1 MNILDRQSQL
11 QELERIETLGQ
22 VERWRAIRTLMWNMN
37 PRTQDDDRL
46 HCEEVARR
54 RREEVGTGT
63 GASKSGSM
71 RVLVSLPEYLYLA
84 IKAADPDFMPM
95 SQSKNKAEIRKLQ
108 RRLWTAFPGYR
119 LAEKF

>member
-11 QELERIETLGQ
+11 KELERIETLGQ
-22 VERWRAIRTLMWNMN
+22 VERWRAIRTLMWNMS
-37 PRTQDDDRL
+37 PQAKADDKV

-54 RREEVGTGT
+54 RRMEMGKAT

-71 RVLVSLPEYLYLA
+71 RALVSLPEYLYLT

-95 SQSKNKAEIRKLQ
+95 SQSKDKAQIRKLQ
-108 RRLWTAFPGYR
+108 RRLWTAFPEYR